1 MAVRFSLYYAALFL
15 VIGILLPFWP
25 AWLASRGLDAG
36 EISLVLSAAI
46 WVRVLANPV
55 IAHFAD
61 LSGAHRS
68 VIMLAAAGALAAYA
82 AFDLVDGFWPL
93 FGVNLLAS
101 ILFMTLIPLGENLA
115 SRSAKPHGF
124 DYGRVR
130 LWGSVSFIGAAYA
143 AGAVV
148 ERTWD
153 DMILWLV
160 AGAIAATLLAAA
172 GLPQERRPNRAGGR
186 MPALVLLRD
195 GNFLVFLGA
204 ASLLQASHAVLYM
217 FATLHWRGAG
227 ISDGVIGALWAEG
240 VIAEILLFAF
250 SAKVVERIG
259 PVRLMLVAALAGAAR
274 WTVLAET
281 TDVALLFSVQ
291 WLHGLT
297 FGALHLAVIFH
308 LLRSV
313 PERMSASA
321 QSIYSGFAVG
331 FAMGLVMLAGGW
343 LYARFGAAAFHAM
356 TGASLAGAVFAL
368 LLGRLQRRRDPS
380 S

>member
-36 EISLVLSAAI
+36 EIALVLSAAI
-46 WVRVLANPV
+46 WVRVLANPA

-61 LSGAHRS
+61 LSGAHRR
-68 VIMLAAAGALAAYA
+68 VIAISAAGALAAYA
-82 AFDLVDGFWPL
+82 AFGFVDGFWPL
-93 FGVNLLAS
+93 LCVNLLAS
-101 ILFMTLIPLGENLA
+101 VLFMALIPLGENLA
-115 SRSAKPHGF
+115 SRSAGPYGF

-130 LWGSVSFIGAAYA
+130 LWGSISFIGAAYA
-143 AGAVV
+143 AGEAV
-148 ERTWD
+148 ERTGD
-153 DMILWLV
+153 HMIPWLV
-160 AGAIAATLLAAA
+160 AGAVAATLLAAA
-172 GLPQERRPNRAGGR
+172 GLPQERRPSRAGTR
-186 MPALVLLRD
+186 FPALALLRD
-195 GNFLVFLGA
+195 KGFLIFLGA
-204 ASLLQASHAVLYM
+204 ASFLQASHAVLYM
-217 FATLHWRGAG
+217 FATLHWRAAG
-227 ISDGVIGALWAEG
+227 IPDGVIGALWAEG
-240 VIAEILLFAF
+240 VVAEILLFAF
-250 SAKVVERIG
+250 SAAVVERVG
-259 PVRLMLVAALAGAAR
+259 PVRLMLVAALAGAVR

-281 TDVALLFSVQ
+281 TDVALLFAIQ

-331 FAMGLVMLAGGW
+331 FAMGLAMLGGGW

-356 TGASLAGAVFAL
+356 TAASFAGAACAL
-368 LLGRLQRRRDPS
+368 TLGRHQRRRDS
-380 S
+380 SS